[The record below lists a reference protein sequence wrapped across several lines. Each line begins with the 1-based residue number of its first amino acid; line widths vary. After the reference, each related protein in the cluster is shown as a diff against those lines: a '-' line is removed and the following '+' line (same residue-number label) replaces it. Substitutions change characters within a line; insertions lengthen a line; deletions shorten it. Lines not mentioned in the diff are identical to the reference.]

1 MRPVG
6 SRTWAVAWL
15 SLGLF
20 SVCPRE
26 AAAVELT
33 CADPALSATARD
45 AALAA
50 KACTAGALAK
60 RSLTACGLVQTRP
73 IRIAVVEQAMH
84 PGFGACLAIYDVRAG
99 CLEITEPDRIAPM
112 LAGKDARADLPAEE
126 VFGALIAHELAHALV
141 AQSAPGIRIGPAEQ
155 EFVANVFEMMS
166 FLPRSRE
173 LLLSAHPV
181 DPPGS
186 LSVVHANVYV
196 LAPRAFVNNAW
207 RVFEAE
213 GNGCALV
220 QRIIAGEYRF
230 PER

>member
-1 MRPVG
+1 M
-6 SRTWAVAWL
+6 
-15 SLGLF
+15 
-20 SVCPRE
+20 
-26 AAAVELT
+26 T
-33 CADPALSATARD
+33 CADPGLSASARS

-50 KACTAGALAK
+50 EACAAGTEAKRALA
-60 RSLTACGLVQTRP
+60 ACGLAQTQP

-84 PGFGACLAIYDVRAG
+84 PSFGACLAIYDVRAG

-126 VFGALIAHELAHALV
+126 VFDALIAHELAHALV
-141 AQSAPGIRIGPAEQ
+141 AQSAPEIRVGPAEQ
-155 EFVANVFEMMS
+155 EFIANVFEMMA
-166 FLPRSRE
+166 LPPRSRE
-173 LLLSAHPV
+173 LMLSAHPV

-186 LSVVHANVYV
+186 LSVVHASVYV
-196 LAPRAFVNNAW
+196 LAPRAFANNAW

-230 PER
+230 PAR